1 MARRWQRSAAMP
13 TALIVDDSPVMRAHL
28 RSILQ
33 QAGCEVVGE
42 GARGDELLPLY
53 ERHRPDLVTLDIVM
67 PGKDGVAAATELLA
81 KYPHAVVVMCTSMTS
96 RDKILACQKAGV
108 AHYLIKPF
116 QPERAIQ
123 TLRHVINRAQ
133 LRSAS

>member
-1 MARRWQRSAAMP
+1 MP
-13 TALIVDDSPVMRAHL
+13 TALIVDDSPVMRSHL

-42 GARGDELLPLY
+42 GARGDDLLPLY

-67 PGKDGVAAATELLA
+67 PGKDGVSAACELLSEFPEA
-81 KYPHAVVVMCTSMTS
+81 RVVMCTSLTT

-108 AHYLIKPF
+108 AHYLLKPF
-116 QPERAIQ
+116 QPERAVQ
-123 TLRHVINRAQ
+123 TLRHVLSRAAT
-133 LRSAS
+133 RSAS